1 MMNVVERKCKK
12 TCLTTHVPSIQ
23 ITNNFRS
30 LSLLECQTAG
40 PEVSHFSV
48 KLVKLQLTNRAHFLV
63 CYCTACL
70 RGGFDVLI
78 SGEKS
83 FLMITLLY

>member
-1 MMNVVERKCKK
+1 M
-12 TCLTTHVPSIQ
+12 S
-23 ITNNFRS
+23 
-30 LSLLECQTAG
+30 TAG

-70 RGGFDVLI
+70 RGFDVNFR
-78 SGEKS
+78 GEKFS
-83 FLMITLLY
+83 NDHSLVLEVSAL